1 VSMFDDL
8 VGELV
13 ESSCRLKIAV
23 GNGIVDFGWCYGVMF
38 GGKVNW
44 RWL

>member
-1 VSMFDDL
+1 MFDNH

-13 ESSCRLKIAV
+13 GFSCRLKIAV
-23 GNGIVDFGWCYGVMF
+23 GNGIVAFGWCDGVMF